1 MKRLFDPTVCLI
13 LALAML
19 VLFVPSCKKAPTQ
32 DDTGETTTDV
42 DKAEEAVTEEAAPA
56 AADEFVP
63 IPLELPRPVFE
74 GTPPNLG
81 GIQNLEKA
89 LGHPRLP
96 FPAPKGTANLAFEK
110 LAVSS
115 GDEPI
120 IGSVDLITDGD
131 KEAVDGSYVEL
142 GIFSQ
147 YVTIDLEEMATIYAV
162 VVWHYHAEAR
172 AYLDVIVQ
180 ISEDPDFINYTTV
193 YNNDLDNSSGQGV
206 GADMHYV
213 ETNEGKLI
221 DAKGVKGRYVRLYTN
236 GNNSNDFNHY
246 SEVEVY
252 GIPVQ

>member
-1 MKRLFDPTVCLI
+1 MLI
-13 LALAML
+13 F
-19 VLFVPSCKKAPTQ
+19 FVPSCKKAPTQ
-32 DDTGETTTDV
+32 DDSGETKTTDV
-42 DKAEEAVTEEAAPA
+42 DKEPVAAVVEKAPA
-56 AADEFVP
+56 ADELVP
-63 IPLELPRPVFE
+63 IPIELPRPVFE

-81 GIQNLEKA
+81 GITNLEKA
-89 LGHPRLP
+89 LGHPRPP
-96 FPAPKGTANLAFEK
+96 FLAPKGTANLASGK

-147 YVTIDLEEMATIYAV
+147 HVTIDLEEMATIYAV

-180 ISEDPDFINYTTV
+180 VSEDPDFINYTTV

-206 GADMHYV
+206 GTDMHYV